1 MSDAPTFGRYAEMP
15 VDRMTPEQREGYR
28 FLVEG
33 PRGRLPGPYKVWV
46 HNPKLLRAAAP
57 LGQHFTPGQ
66 SSLSEREREIAV
78 LVITSRWQS
87 AYPTAAHE
95 KRGKE
100 VGLPA
105 AAVEA
110 IVANLPTSFS
120 DAREQAVYEVAM
132 ALAGRAARPS
142 GSVRPRRRGARARER
157 HRHDRPDG
165 LLHLGLADDE
175 LLCRAGRKP
184 GPGPLSRRAMAHVRI
199 TPLHPSLGAEVA
211 GVDLSA
217 PIDEPTRNTLTRALA
232 DHLALVFHDQS
243 LTPAQYLAAASV
255 FGPPMEQ
262 HYSQHNMP
270 DFPLI
275 GLIWHRNGQQPAE
288 MWHTDHTNRECPPA
302 ATILYGEE
310 IPSAGGG
317 TSVANM
323 RAAYLALPEDERRRL
338 ESLITFN
345 GLDGHADTRPED
357 RDKYGKPIE
366 HPMVRTHP
374 VHGSRAVYFHISKA
388 THIDGMTPEASKAY
402 MRDLLDRMIRPEIV
416 YHHAWRKGDVLVID
430 DRATMH
436 RAHGDYDRSQSRV
449 LWRIIVEG
457 DRPRLV

>member
-1 MSDAPTFGRYAEMP
+1 MP
-15 VDRMTPEQREGYR
+15 G
-28 FLVEG
+28 
-33 PRGRLPGPYKVWV
+33 
-46 HNPKLLRAAAP
+46 
-57 LGQHFTPGQ
+57 
-66 SSLSEREREIAV
+66 
-78 LVITSRWQS
+78 
-87 AYPTAAHE
+87 
-95 KRGKE
+95 
-100 VGLPA
+100 
-105 AAVEA
+105 
-110 IVANLPTSFS
+110 
-120 DAREQAVYEVAM
+120 
-132 ALAGRAARPS
+132 
-142 GSVRPRRRGARARER
+142 
-157 HRHDRPDG
+157 
-165 LLHLGLADDE
+165 
-175 LLCRAGRKP
+175 
-184 GPGPLSRRAMAHVRI
+184 VRI
-199 TPLHPSLGAEVA
+199 TPLHPSLGAEVE
-211 GVDLSA
+211 GIDLSA
-217 PIDEPTRNTLTRALA
+217 PIDEPTRHALTRALA

-302 ATILYGEE
+302 ATILYGVE

-317 TSVANM
+317 TSVASM
-323 RAAYLALPEDERRRL
+323 RAAYLALDDDERRRL
-338 ESLITFN
+338 ESLTTFN
-345 GLDGHADTRPED
+345 GLDGHADTRAED

-388 THIDGMTPEASKAY
+388 THIDGMTPEASRAY
-402 MRDLLDRMIRPEIV
+402 MGDLLDRMIRPEIV
-416 YHHAWRKGDVLVID
+416 YQHAWRKGDVLVID

-457 DRPRLV
+457 DRPQLV